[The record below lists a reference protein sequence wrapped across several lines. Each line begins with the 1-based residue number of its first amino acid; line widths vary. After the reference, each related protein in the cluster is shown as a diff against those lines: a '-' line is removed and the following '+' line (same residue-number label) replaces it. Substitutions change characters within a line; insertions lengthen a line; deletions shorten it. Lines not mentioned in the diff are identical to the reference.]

1 MVFGE
6 TPKTATG
13 TVALP
18 VAERRGDNSPAF
30 QCRVQS
36 TKIASPGGTTGMFK
50 MMTPEIMCH
59 PFSRPCGTRA
69 GDGRYPALKRRA
81 IAGLSLW
88 DGKQFDCL
96 ALADVWFVLAKL
108 FWQAQSPNCEREKSY
123 SGLRDCARL
132 AVRDACRFRSDP
144 RIPVYRLG
152 EDYHSEPRHI

>member
-1 MVFGE
+1 LVDGFRRDAENGNRDI
-6 TPKTATG
+6 
-13 TVALP
+13 ALP

-36 TKIASPGGTTGMFK
+36 TKVASPGGTTGMFK

-96 ALADVWFVLAKL
+96 ALADVWFILAKL
-108 FWQAQSPNCEREKSY
+108 FWQAQSRNCETENFKFETLGRY
-123 SGLRDCARL
+123 SHLCL
-132 AVRDACRFRSDP
+132 INTNVR
-144 RIPVYRLG
+144 
-152 EDYHSEPRHI
+152 